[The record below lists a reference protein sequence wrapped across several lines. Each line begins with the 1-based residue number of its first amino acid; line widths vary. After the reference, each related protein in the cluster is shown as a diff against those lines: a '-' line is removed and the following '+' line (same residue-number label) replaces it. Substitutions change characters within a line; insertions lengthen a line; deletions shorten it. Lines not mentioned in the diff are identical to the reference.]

1 MCRPP
6 ETQRQA
12 QHAGYRNRRD
22 ALAFEAH
29 RRFRKP
35 AAIFRDEAL
44 GIQGDRQ
51 MAFKPK
57 SAAETKAKDLGLAL
71 ARIAESD
78 GTPTSIG
85 VDQLRR
91 VSPRLTPLAIGQMVR
106 KERAIVEE
114 TLAERG
120 LALIDYADQGPGRGM
135 EFAIDA
141 AG

>member
-1 MCRPP
+1 
-6 ETQRQA
+6 
-12 QHAGYRNRRD
+12 
-22 ALAFEAH
+22 
-29 RRFRKP
+29 
-35 AAIFRDEAL
+35 
-44 GIQGDRQ
+44 

-120 LALIDYADQGPGRGM
+120 LALVDYADQGPGRGM
-135 EFAIDA
+135 EFVIDA